1 MLKRSRLYRC
11 LNFPFSVPQLSN
23 LWNRSAF
30 SLLYLLKICRKLHI
44 RTWKH
49 CMVLS
54 ICRSVS
60 EQDCSK
66 IDYTWRRITDCSVF
80 LCTTDDWRLPKSRVL
95 TINCYSS
102 QQLPLVVKRGPIV
115 SGKKTKQYFQS
126 FYTPLSKA
134 LYQQRRHTYIIVCK
148 GYALFAKIN
157 WIISKS
163 HWRDSYVC
171 HPSHGM
177 DCANY
182 TAIPLSASKLP

>member
-30 SLLYLLKICRKLHI
+30 SLLYLLKIWKLHI

-80 LCTTDDWRLPKSRVL
+80 LCTTDDWRLPKSRDL

-115 SGKKTKQYFQS
+115 SSKKTKQYFSEFLHSIKQS
-126 FYTPLSKA
+126 SVSTKTTHLHNCVQGLRS
-134 LYQQRRHTYIIVCK
+134 VCK
-148 GYALFAKIN
+148 DQLN
-157 WIISKS
+157 HQQKS
-163 HWRDSYVC
+163 LE
-171 HPSHGM
+171 G
-177 DCANY
+177 
-182 TAIPLSASKLP
+182 